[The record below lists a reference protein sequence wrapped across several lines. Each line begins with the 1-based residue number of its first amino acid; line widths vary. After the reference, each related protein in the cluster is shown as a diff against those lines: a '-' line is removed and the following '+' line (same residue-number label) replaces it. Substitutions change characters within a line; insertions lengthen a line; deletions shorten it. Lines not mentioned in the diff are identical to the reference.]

1 MKKCSKPTDFPDNQI
16 KPIITP
22 LSLSSKISRIIQK
35 YAKKV
40 KNFINNAHGVLCIYL
55 TLPGLTS
62 FRFEKVGPGGE
73 LKHGAIDEQTYTQ
86 KAETHGIMF
95 ALTRQ
100 MIIDDDLG
108 ALTDIP
114 RQIGIGAAEAIAD
127 AVWTLL
133 LSNPLQPDGKT
144 FFHACCFTA
153 VVASAPLLQIRS
165 RWPLRSWCHTTMI
178 RQRQISGTT
187 FNEIIYRKIERATL
201 TERTQLRGSAQW
213 VQRHAGGTFPHRAVV
228 LVPHFPFSI
237 NIARSVSDGSGGVEL
252 RLGKYFVRA

>member
-1 MKKCSKPTDFPDNQI
+1 M
-16 KPIITP
+16 
-22 LSLSSKISRIIQK
+22 
-35 YAKKV
+35 
-40 KNFINNAHGVLCIYL
+40 CIYL

-165 RWPLRSWCHTTMI
+165 RWSLRSWCHTTMI

-187 FNEIIYRKIERATL
+187 FNEIIYRKSSEQRSRNERNCAEAHNGSSGTL
-201 TERTQLRGSAQW
+201 A
-213 VQRHAGGTFPHRAVV
+213 
-228 LVPHFPFSI
+228 
-237 NIARSVSDGSGGVEL
+237 ARSRIGL
-252 RLGKYFVRA
+252 LFLFPIFHFQLT